1 MNVPEVIQSGPRN
14 IFDTPFRL
22 IDTLI
27 LASLSRS
34 PKHGYVLDALITNV
48 SLGRI
53 MPGKAAIY
61 KVLRR
66 LQREGL
72 VQELTGA
79 SSRRREYDITPAG
92 RSQLGRDLA
101 LLRRT
106 LQAFDDRLV

>member
-1 MNVPEVIQSGPRN
+1 MNVPEVIQSGPKN

-34 PKHGYVLDALITNV
+34 PKHGYVLDAHVTNV

-53 MPGKAAIY
+53 MPGKAAVY
-61 KVLRR
+61 KVLGR
-66 LQREGL
+66 LDREGL
-72 VQELTGA
+72 VNELPSVGG
-79 SSRRREYDITPAG
+79 RRKEYEITSAG
-92 RSQLGRDLA
+92 RSQLGRDLM

-106 LQAFDDRLV
+106 LQAFDDRQI